1 MIVENYNLRR
11 MIIMVKIIEISNN
24 HKQSI
29 RIEGN
34 VLTYKEGRKKRTS
47 VLYSHMVDEE
57 DLILITGG
65 NSYQVIIE
73 EASIYSKH
81 IKQALRGLEGDKVVM
96 YSSYSINKRWED

>member
-1 MIVENYNLRR
+1 
-11 MIIMVKIIEISNN
+11 MVKIIEINNN

-65 NSYQVIIE
+65 NSYQVIIDSG
-73 EASIYSKH
+73 AIYSKH
-81 IKQALRGLEGDKVVM
+81 IKQALCGLEGDKVVI
-96 YSSYSINKRWED
+96 YSSYRIAKRWRD

>member
-1 MIVENYNLRR
+1 MIVEKESLRR

-65 NSYQVIIE
+65 NSYQVIIDN
-73 EASIYSKH
+73 APMYSRH
-81 IKQALRGLEGDKVVM
+81 MKQALRGLEGDKVVI
-96 YSSYSINKRWED
+96 YSSYRIAKRWRD

>member
-1 MIVENYNLRR
+1 MS
-11 MIIMVKIIEISNN
+11 SNN

-47 VLYSHMVDEE
+47 VLYSYMVDEE

-65 NSYQVIIE
+65 NSYQVIIDSG
-73 EASIYSKH
+73 AMYSRH
-81 IKQALRGLEGDKVVM
+81 IKQALRGLEGDKVVI
-96 YSSYSINKRWED
+96 YSSYRIAKRWRD